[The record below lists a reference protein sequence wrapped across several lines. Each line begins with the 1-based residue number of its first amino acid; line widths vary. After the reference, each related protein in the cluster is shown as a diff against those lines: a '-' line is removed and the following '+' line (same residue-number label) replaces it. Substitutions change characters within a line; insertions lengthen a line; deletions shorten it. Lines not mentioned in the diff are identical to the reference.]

1 MAGLTGNPKLTSD
14 ESLTAVTLQHAA
26 ISFQEVQA
34 SKMNTTAQI
43 LEGTYLCF
51 SSVHL
56 K

>member
-1 MAGLTGNPKLTSD
+1 MAGLTGNPKLTS
-14 ESLTAVTLQHAA
+14 EEFLTAVTRQHAA

-34 SKMNTTAQI
+34 GKMNRIAQI

-51 SSVHL
+51 SSVRL